1 MESAAKD
8 TPTTSRGRLVTVLVY
23 LVFGLLCFGETLF
36 YSRVVGTGVMP
47 DEIAHTS
54 YVSYLVE
61 TGRLTPEFPE
71 MRIFAPDGSWGQIPN
86 YIAHPPLYYHL
97 LRWTQP
103 DNRSGFTREALIQ
116 RARFATPW
124 MGLAAI
130 VLMMWIGF
138 RLEMPLPAHL
148 VYAGSLAAV
157 PMVSF
162 GLAGVNNDVL
172 AWFAGGLVILG
183 TCRWTEDRRGRRTAL
198 LLGAGVGI
206 ALLAKL
212 TAALLCIVAV
222 LLVILRS
229 IVIERPRRLR
239 KFAAPMFLIA
249 VCSLP
254 GVIYHAAQLAKYGTP
269 FPRGAASSV
278 EESVTAVPET
288 PPNRERKRLSPAQW
302 AKEFASTMV
311 GTWVNI
317 VGHKFTD
324 RQSPLEAIGL
334 LLLPI
339 LAAVGFFAKS
349 NPRDPTFSTILPALR
364 SAAVAC
370 AIVMAAHFLYTYR
383 AHMLTNFI
391 GGVAARYYFPMLP
404 ALLLLASR
412 PFAVFG
418 RNRRSLFIALILVA
432 LLGYANLAAFFE
444 VARDPAWH
452 TAMQPPGH

>member
-1 MESAAKD
+1 
-8 TPTTSRGRLVTVLVY
+8 
-23 LVFGLLCFGETLF
+23 
-36 YSRVVGTGVMP
+36 MP

-103 DNRSGFTREALIQ
+103 DTRSGFTREALIQ
-116 RARFATPW
+116 RARIATPW
-124 MGLAAI
+124 MGLTAI
-130 VLMMWIGF
+130 VLMMWIGL

-148 VYAGSLAAV
+148 VYAGSLATV

-183 TCRWTEDRRGRRTAL
+183 TCRWTEDRRGGYTAL
-198 LLGAGVGI
+198 LLGAGIGI

-212 TAALLCIVAV
+212 TAALLCVVAV

-229 IVIERPRRLR
+229 IVTERPSRLR
-239 KFAAPMFLIA
+239 ELALPTFLIA
-249 VCSLP
+249 ACSLP
-254 GVIYHAAQLAKYGTP
+254 GVIYYGAQLAKYGTP
-269 FPRGAASSV
+269 LPRGAAASSV
-278 EESVTAVPET
+278 EASITTVAE
-288 PPNRERKRLSPAQW
+288 PPRNREETRLSPAQW
-302 AKEFASTMV
+302 AKEFSGAMA

-324 RQSPLEAIGL
+324 RRSPLQAIGL
-334 LLLPI
+334 LVLPV
-339 LAAVGFFAKS
+339 LAALGFFMRDD
-349 NPRDPTFSTILPALR
+349 PRHPALSTVLPALR

-370 AIVMAAHFLYTYR
+370 CVVMVAHFFYTYR
-383 AHMLTNFI
+383 AHLLTSFH

-404 ALLLLASR
+404 ALLLLAAR
-412 PFAVFG
+412 PFAFFS
-418 RNRRSLFIALILVA
+418 RSRGALFVALVLVA
-432 LLGYANLAAFFE
+432 LLGYANLTAFFE
-444 VARDPAWH
+444 VVRDPGWH
-452 TAMQPPGH
+452 SAMQPPSH